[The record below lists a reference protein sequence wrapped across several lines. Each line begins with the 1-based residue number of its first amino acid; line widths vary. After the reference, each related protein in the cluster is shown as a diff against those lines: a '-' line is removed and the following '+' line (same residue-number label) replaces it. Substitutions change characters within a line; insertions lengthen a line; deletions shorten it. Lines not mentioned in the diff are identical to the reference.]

1 MGVRY
6 PSTTSFIMA
15 RRPTHSEV
23 ARFISSLLPPK
34 QNDVPLHYHVPQNP
48 SYNFEVSPTDQVVLS
63 VTPSPNVYDIIG
75 ADGARGTRG
84 QRQGSE
90 GSEERGPHTIAF
102 LHRPFA
108 LDRNRVRDDL
118 LVLASHTSFD
128 EHLTVGWN
136 PALARRLGI
145 DMAKTLCVRGYKGDP
160 DRKIGTI
167 ASVNMILGPLLRSIE
182 YEFGAIDHAQEG
194 MSEEIKLIAIMNA
207 FSSDEVHRVLD
218 LAQEYGWVPDAQN
231 SGQHVLYLTGEP
243 RKSGLEAAKQ
253 RGMTVVCVGK
263 TSAEQWGITYMA
275 ARLRGTFPTLD
286 VKEIYEDRL
295 DAPRDDQTTDTTTES
310 SDG

>member
-1 MGVRY
+1 
-6 PSTTSFIMA
+6 MA

-23 ARFISSLLPPK
+23 ARFISSLLPPRS
-34 QNDVPLHYHVPQNP
+34 NDVPLLYHVPRNH
-48 SYNFEVSPTDQVVLS
+48 SYNFEGSPTEQVVLS

-75 ADGARGTRG
+75 AWTDSSRSGTRG

-90 GSEERGPHTIAF
+90 GSEERQPHTIAF
-102 LHRPFA
+102 LHRPFD
-108 LDRNRVRDDL
+108 LDRNRIRDDL

-136 PALARRLGI
+136 PALAQRLGI
-145 DMAKTLCVRGYKGDP
+145 DMANTLCVKGYKGDP

-167 ASVNMILGPLLRSIE
+167 AQVNMILGPLLRSIE

-194 MSEEIKLIAIMNA
+194 LSEEIKVIAIMNA
-207 FSSDEVHRVLD
+207 FSSNEVHRVLD
-218 LAQEYGWVPDAQN
+218 IAQEEDWVPGAQN

-243 RKSGLEAAKQ
+243 RKSGLEAAKE

-275 ARLRGTFPTLD
+275 ARLREMFPSLQ

-295 DAPRDDQTTDTTTES
+295 DMDPKTESTTES
-310 SDG
+310 SDTSA